1 MKISNNL
8 KQGSKEWLKFRET
21 GLGASDAPIIMGESP
36 WKTPFELWAEK
47 TKLLKPEEPHIMAA
61 VAMKR
66 GTDLEPKARELY
78 IQQTGK
84 KVSIPNV
91 EHPVYPF
98 IRASLDGLSEDGLVI
113 LEIKTPGKADLIEAS
128 KGKVPKKYYW
138 QLMQQLLLV
147 PKATHLD
154 YVTFDGK
161 ETIYITKVERNKKD
175 EEKLLKALLH
185 FWTLV
190 EKKVPPP
197 VNYDDM
203 TRVITRLAK
212 DHEKVIASMNALTV
226 IHNCLM
232 QGTSEVDEDGFINV
246 SSKGDK

>member
-8 KQGSKEWLKFRET
+8 KQGSKEWLEFRGT

-66 GTDLEPKARELY
+66 GTDLEPKAREIY
-78 IQQTGK
+78 NEQKGTRS
-84 KVSIPNV
+84 VVVNV
-91 EHPVYPF
+91 EHETHPF
-98 IRASLDGLSEDGLVI
+98 IRASLDGLSDDGRVI
-113 LEIKTPGKADLIEAS
+113 VEIKTPGKADLAEAA

-138 QLMQQLLLV
+138 QLMQQLMLV
-147 PKATHLD
+147 PRATHLD

-161 ETIYITKVERNKKD
+161 QTIFITKVERNKKD

-212 DHEKVIASMNALTV
+212 DHERMVASMNALTV

-246 SSKGDK
+246 SSKGE